1 MKMGVLCLVF
11 LLLAIPMPGYGAGA
25 IFGPVDLFDDWAVG
39 TWTAVTGLHSR
50 GTNLATGVYT
60 NSAVTNTYY
69 YRIVGTNY
77 QGYLPASLSVS
88 NIFSYNTN
96 ATVATNA
103 VRIGWTRKEGVV
115 GYSLERSL
123 DNSVWT
129 NRVSLG
135 VAVTSHW
142 DTGALSW
149 GTNSI
154 TNVLSA
160 IPAVSV
166 PWATPT
172 DTTNLQA
179 QITSNDTDIAG
190 ALARIGTN
198 ETTLTAHAAR
208 IGSNESDVAT
218 LVLQVTSNDTDIA
231 GALARIGTNETT
243 LTGHAARIGT
253 NETAITGHAARIGSN
268 ETAITGHAARIGSN
282 ETDVA
287 SLRSFTNKYT
297 GNILT
302 NNGNW
307 AMDSGTTA
315 TVDVAAANYFDG
327 RDNVR
332 SGAYAAFAGGG
343 VINTANADYAVCVGG
358 TTNRASGAAAFLGGG
373 KRNVA
378 SGAKS
383 SVAGGT
389 RNVASG
395 VEASVGGG
403 ENNRAIGD
411 NSTVAGGKD
420 STASNTYATVAG
432 GDGNVVFSLYGAIGG
447 GSGNTVASDASY
459 SSIGGGQDNTV
470 NTSALTSRIGGGHA
484 NEIGASAT
492 SAVVGGGH
500 DNVASGDYSAIPG
513 GQQNLVHGSAD
524 YGLAYGR
531 LCIASGGTYT
541 VAIGRKAQALHQGAW
556 VLTDSQNAVQQSTT
570 TDQLTLRFQGGVEV
584 KGPLT
589 ENGTNIMV
597 DLAGKQ
603 AADADLDE
611 WAGAS
616 SNAYATGLEA
626 RWDADDSVVLTGA
639 QDLARSSGTLPTAR
653 MHADATLD
661 SEWDTLAEINAAST
675 DTDAV
680 LDTDIGATVQ
690 AYDADLTGWAG
701 ASSNDYAT
709 GLEARWDADDSVVL
723 TGAQDLARS
732 SGTLPTARMHA
743 DATLDSEWD
752 TLAEINAA
760 STDTDA
766 VLDTDIGATVQAY
779 DADLTGWAGASS
791 NAYAS
796 GLQARW
802 QADDPSTNHC
812 AMTNA
817 PNDFGTHVQTMA
829 TLALTDPT
837 ELAENGTFASDAD
850 WTTNAGTT
858 VWIIKGGYA
867 TNTLGAF
874 GDGEM
879 NQNPTIIPG
888 HQYELTYS
896 LALDSAVATMVPK
909 VGDVVYTSRSGPVDT
924 SYTET
929 ITANTTGGLRFVSTA
944 GGPGAN
950 YRIDNVSLVDVTETN
965 ITVAA
970 WKRIAQP
977 ERCRMRL
984 TADMTGV
991 SGQTNIIL
999 NSTDHDTWGGAD
1011 TTHGRY
1017 YPQQN
1022 GVFLVGGWVGWV
1034 GMADGKWAVGR
1045 LKHYDG
1051 VSTTTRPKPAICGWD
1066 QGTDD
1071 AAGVAIPMCTITVDN
1086 APHEY
1091 FFLTAE
1097 TEDDENVDGS
1107 GTTLRTYMDI
1117 VRVGD
1122 Q

>member
-179 QITSNDTDIAG
+179 QITSNDTDIAGALARIGTNETTLTAHAARIGSNESDVAILVLQVGSNDTDIAG

-701 ASSNDYAT
+701 ASSN
-709 GLEARWDADDSVVL
+709 
-723 TGAQDLARS
+723 
-732 SGTLPTARMHA
+732 
-743 DATLDSEWD
+743 
-752 TLAEINAA
+752 
-760 STDTDA
+760 
-766 VLDTDIGATVQAY
+766 
-779 DADLTGWAGASS
+779 
-791 NAYAS
+791 AYAS